1 MPRLRQLRPSQR
13 LILFAAAAMFAA
25 AGLLTA
31 SGVLRSADEAKPA
44 ARLDIHKGDHIC
56 LIGNTLADRM
66 QHDGWLETY
75 LYSRFPND
83 DLVIR
88 DLGFSGDEID
98 LRLRSAG
105 FGSPDEHLEKQ
116 KADVIFAFFGYNESF
131 AGADG
136 PREIQTL
143 AGKLHQALAES
154 EI

>member
-44 ARLDIHKGDHIC
+44 ARLDIQKGDHIC

-75 LYSRFPND
+75 LYSRFP
-83 DLVIR
+83 
-88 DLGFSGDEID
+88 
-98 LRLRSAG
+98 
-105 FGSPDEHLEKQ
+105 Q
-116 KADVIFAFFGYNESF
+116 
-131 AGADG
+131 
-136 PREIQTL
+136 
-143 AGKLHQALAES
+143 
-154 EI
+154 